1 MMGSPREYR
10 RENELKTI
18 EDFQER
24 LYDKGSFF
32 MEIRSGAVIPVF
44 SPNYYNKTEISLIEE
59 YNSIRCNV
67 LINKNEYSVNDK
79 QFSEIKQLVKD
90 NLDKLIQVAER
101 QTNDTIDG
109 TYNAILIKI
118 GSILL
123 NISSQNATSDDDYKF
138 INEFKEKILNI
149 LIVPSN
155 IVKKYTYD
163 SETKKWIIED
173 LNTTKSGDN
182 YMKKIADEYEPR
194 ELTEEKKEFEKYSK
208 LYEEKFGKR
217 AYIAEPSGTIEQT
230 IDAIKTC
237 LEKNEDILDELL
249 YSNMKKDLDNGVL
262 YTEKELT
269 GNVSNQLEFYKK
281 NANDTIWWIEDP
293 NNIGE
298 NLISFDKKKI
308 YNLFRDYP
316 YELSDEEKELFD
328 KENPY
333 WADFFK
339 DRIKNENNNPNC
351 IFCGEP
357 TVITFVKDSNGG
369 HEALVCSKCNKYQ
382 YPKELEETINK
393 DINNIIDNSIVSNE
407 KTEKVNLNN
416 IPTCPNCSGKLT
428 FMMPDGKTLYCDN
441 CKKYYVNNNGVAGE
455 ETGSPYTRTDVFY

>member
-1 MMGSPREYR
+1 MMNSPDGYKE
-10 RENELKTI
+10 ENENKTLEQLVLERTKLFNGIVEYEQQHIMNNEPYGADEIVKPSPKDIYRMHNLYLKEITDLIIESNGFVNVDKNHEEYLEKI

-32 MEIRSGAVIPVF
+32 MEIRNGAVIPIF
-44 SPNYYNKTEISLIEE
+44 NPNYYNKTEISLIEE

-67 LINKNEYSVNDK
+67 LINKNEYSANDK

-123 NISSQNATSDDDYKF
+123 NISSQNAMSDDDYKF

-163 SETKKWIIED
+163 AETKKWIIED
-173 LNTTKSGDN
+173 LNTTNSVDN

-194 ELTEEKKEFEKYSK
+194 ELTEEEKEFEKYSK

-217 AYIAEPSGTIEQT
+217 AYIAEPSGTMEQT
-230 IDAIKTC
+230 IKAIKIC
-237 LEKNEDILDELL
+237 LEKNEDLLDNLL
-249 YSNMKKDLDNGVL
+249 YQKDSH
-262 YTEKELT
+262 Y
-269 GNVSNQLEFYKK
+269 EFYKK
-281 NANDTIWWIEDP
+281 NENDTIWWVDNP
-293 NNIGE
+293 DSVGE
-298 NLISFDKKKI
+298 NLVSFDKKKI
-308 YNLFRDYP
+308 YNLFKDYP
-316 YELSDEEKELFD
+316 YNFSDEEKELFD

-333 WADFFK
+333 WADYFK
-339 DRIKNENNNPNC
+339 DRKKYENNNLENASICPHC
-351 IFCGEP
+351 
-357 TVITFVKDSNGG
+357 K
-369 HEALVCSKCNKYQ
+369 NK
-382 YPKELEETINK
+382 L
-393 DINNIIDNSIVSNE
+393 S
-407 KTEKVNLNN
+407 
-416 IPTCPNCSGKLT
+416 
-428 FMMPDGKTLYCDN
+428 FMMPDGKTLYCNN
-441 CKKYYVNNNGVAGE
+441 CNKYFVNNDGVAGE
-455 ETGSPYTRTDVFY
+455 ETGSPYTRKDVLY